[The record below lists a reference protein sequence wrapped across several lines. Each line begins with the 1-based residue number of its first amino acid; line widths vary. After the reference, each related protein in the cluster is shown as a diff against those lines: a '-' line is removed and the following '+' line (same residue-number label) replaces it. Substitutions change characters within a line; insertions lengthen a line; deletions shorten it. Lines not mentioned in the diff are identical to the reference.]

1 MKFLVRVLNRLGL
14 LKYVNLTIQH
24 QQGANGR
31 RINVPVI
38 QSFGR
43 ENLYLSEPWMGQLI
57 EQLFVL
63 KKGIFMDVGVNVGQ
77 TLIKLKSKFPE
88 AGYIGFEPNPACV
101 FYAKELVR
109 HNQFKDTLIVPVG
122 LAEKNELLSLY
133 FYADGDLDSSA
144 SIIENFRPEKVYRR
158 EFVPCFDFKS
168 IDFVLEKKRVSII
181 KIDVEGA
188 ELTVLKSLDELIAKE
203 RPFILIEVLP
213 VYTLDNKPRLERQQA
228 IEKMLKQLD
237 YAILRVNKKSE
248 QFSGFDKLHEF
259 GLTKEVALSD
269 YVFCPI
275 EELANVLR

>member
-1 MKFLVRVLNRLGL
+1 MKFLVRVLNKLGL

-24 QQGANGR
+24 QQGTNGK
-31 RINVPVI
+31 RINVPII

-43 ENLYLSEPWMGQLI
+43 ENLYLSELWMGQLI
-57 EQLFVL
+57 EKLFVL
-63 KKGIFMDVGVNVGQ
+63 KSGIFIDVGVNVGQ
-77 TLIKLKSKFPE
+77 TLIKLKSRFPE
-88 AGYIGFEPNPACV
+88 AVYIGFEPNPACV

-109 HNQFKDTLIVPVG
+109 HNEFKDTLIVPVG

-144 SIIENFRPEKVYRR
+144 SIIENFRPEKVYRK

-168 IDFVLEKKRVSII
+168 IGFVLGNKQVSII

-188 ELTVLKSLDELIAKE
+188 ELAVLKSLDELIAKE

-213 VYTLDNKPRLERQQA
+213 VYSLDNKPRMERQQA
-228 IEKMLKQLD
+228 IESMLKELN

-248 QFSGFDKLHEF
+248 QLSGFEKLNEF